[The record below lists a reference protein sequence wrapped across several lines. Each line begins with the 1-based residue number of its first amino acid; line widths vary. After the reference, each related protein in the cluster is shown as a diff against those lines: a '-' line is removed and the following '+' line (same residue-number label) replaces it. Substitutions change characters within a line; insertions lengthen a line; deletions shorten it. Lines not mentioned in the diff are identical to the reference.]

1 MAVAIAGR
9 GPKTEI
15 LSAAVPK
22 EIKKD
27 VDALAHAAGFSRSEA
42 TTLLILA
49 GLAILSTF
57 VANDA
62 ARILGD
68 QKKVRRVAPRVL
80 RKSLELIRT
89 VERGIKDVG

>member
-1 MAVAIAGR
+1 MGIAIAGK

-27 VDALAHAAGFSRSEA
+27 VDALAHDADLSRSET
-42 TTLLILA
+42 TTLLILG
-49 GLAILSTF
+49 GLAILSLF
-57 VANDA
+57 VKSNEA
-62 ARILGD
+62 AQILGD
-68 QKKVRRVAPRVL
+68 QRKMKRLAPRVL

-89 VERGIKDVG
+89 ARRE

>member
-1 MAVAIAGR
+1 MGIAIAGR

-15 LSAAVPK
+15 LSAAVPR
-22 EIKKD
+22 EIKRD
-27 VDALAHAAGFSRSEA
+27 VDALAHDAGFSRSEA

-57 VANDA
+57 AGSEA

-68 QKKVRRVAPRVL
+68 QKKVKRLAPRVL

-89 VERGIKDVG
+89 VERGIKTVE